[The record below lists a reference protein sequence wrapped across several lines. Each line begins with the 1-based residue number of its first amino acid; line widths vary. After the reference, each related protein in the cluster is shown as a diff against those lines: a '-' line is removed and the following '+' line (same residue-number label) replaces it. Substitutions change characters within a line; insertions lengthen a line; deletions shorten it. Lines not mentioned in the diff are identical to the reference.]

1 MKKTLVTL
9 TATLIC
15 VGAFA
20 QGKIAFKNDSV
31 HLVYLTTDTALLKAA
46 DQSKAGGLPN
56 AGGTLPSG
64 VTLVAD
70 LYGGTSSAALVFQA
84 TTSFS
89 ATSLG
94 VFNTVN
100 VSATGVAGG
109 TTGFF
114 QVQIRD
120 TAFPTADAS

>member
-1 MKKTLVTL
+1 MKKTFVTL
-9 TATLIC
+9 TATLAC
-15 VGAFA
+15 VAAFA
-20 QGKIAFKNDSV
+20 QGKVQFKNDSV
-31 HLVYLTTDTALLKAA
+31 HLVYLTTDTTFLKAA

-70 LYGGTSSAALVFQA
+70 LYGGTSSGSLVFQA
-84 TTSFS
+84 STSFS

-100 VSATGVAGG
+100 VLATGINGG
-109 TTGFF
+109 STGFF
-114 QVQIRD
+114 QVQIR
-120 TAFPTADAS
+120 